1 MLLSRFQ
8 KYVAERDMFST
19 QDRILVAVS
28 GGVDSMVML
37 ALFAESGYRIGVAH
51 CNFQL
56 RGPEAEED
64 ELLVEEMAGRYG
76 LPFYNRRF
84 DTMREVEAT
93 GESVQMAAR
102 RLRYTWFDAL
112 CAEHGYSHIAIAH
125 QADDSAETF
134 FINLLR
140 GTGLRGLTGIHVING
155 KVVRPLLFA
164 TRKDIVE
171 YALNHKIP
179 YREDSSNSSTKYIRN
194 KIRLGIIPR
203 IREISPHFMA
213 TMTATV
219 ERLTE
224 AQRFIDRGMDVI
236 RHEAIHREGDTEVI
250 DLSRIAEGMPM
261 KLVLFELLRPY
272 GFHGEVIDKLYL
284 ALEREST
291 GRRFYAKDR
300 VVYLDRGRLVVTPIP
315 EDDECAVEVLP
326 DTQRKYVG
334 GGVVLFEHLTID
346 DIDCLQQPDNVA
358 LIDEDK
364 LHYPMVLRRW
374 KEGDSFQPFGMEGHK
389 KVSDYL
395 IDAKVSL
402 PDKSRQFVLVSGGQ
416 IVWLVGRRVD
426 ERFRIDASTENV
438 LKLTREADSML

>member
-1 MLLSRFQ
+1 MLLNRFQ
-8 KYVAERDMFST
+8 TYVAERDMFSP
-19 QDRILVAVS
+19 QDRVLAAVS

-37 ALFAESGYRIGVAH
+37 SLLAESGYRLGIAH

-84 DTMREVEAT
+84 DTVAEMEAT

-102 RLRYTWFDAL
+102 RLRYTWFDEL
-112 CAEHGYSHIAIAH
+112 CREHGYTHIAIAH

-140 GTGLRGLTGIHVING
+140 GTGLRGLTGINVVNG

-164 TRKDIVE
+164 TRKDIIE

-179 YREDSSNSSTKYIRN
+179 YREDSSNASTKYIRN

-203 IREISPHFMA
+203 IREISPQFVPM
-213 TMTATV
+213 MTANV

-224 AQRFIDRGMDVI
+224 AQSFIDRGMAVI
-236 RHEAIHREGDTEVI
+236 RRESVKKEGDADVI
-250 DLSRIAEGMPM
+250 DLSLIDPELPL
-261 KLVLFELLRPY
+261 KFVIFELLRSY

-284 ALEREST
+284 ALERGTT
-291 GRRFYAKDR
+291 GKRFYAKDR
-300 VVYLDRGRLVVTPIP
+300 VVYLDRGRLMVVPIP
-315 EDDECAVEVLP
+315 EDDECAIEVAAESR
-326 DTQRKYVG
+326 RKYVG
-334 GGVVLFEHLTID
+334 GGVILFEHLTID
-346 DIDCLQQPDNVA
+346 DIEKLQQPDNVA

-364 LHYPMVLRRW
+364 LCYPLVLRRW
-374 KEGDSFQPFGMEGHK
+374 KEGDSFQPFGMDGHK

-402 PDKSRQFVLVSGGQ
+402 PDKGRQFVLVSGGQ

-426 ERFRIDASTENV
+426 ERFRVDASTENV
-438 LKLTREADSML
+438 LKLTREADSLV

>member
-1 MLLSRFQ
+1 MFQ

-179 YREDSSNSSTKYIRN
+179 YREDSSNSSTKY
-194 KIRLGIIPR
+194 IIPR